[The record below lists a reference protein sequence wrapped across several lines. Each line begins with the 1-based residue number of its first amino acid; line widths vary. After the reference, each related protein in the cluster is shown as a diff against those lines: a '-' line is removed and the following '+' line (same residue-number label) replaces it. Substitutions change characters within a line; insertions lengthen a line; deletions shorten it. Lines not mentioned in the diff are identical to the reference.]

1 MAYESSDLTVCPTR
15 YISTSLSLAG
25 WEAFHPPNSPQTV
38 TAIIGAAERNR
49 TPNLRI
55 TKPLLYLLS
64 YDGSNGQ
71 FDDQSSDSWMIAA
84 PA

>member
-1 MAYESSDLTVCPTR
+1 M
-15 YISTSLSLAG
+15 
-25 WEAFHPPNSPQTV
+25 SPQKH

-64 YDGSNGQ
+64 YDGTNGQ